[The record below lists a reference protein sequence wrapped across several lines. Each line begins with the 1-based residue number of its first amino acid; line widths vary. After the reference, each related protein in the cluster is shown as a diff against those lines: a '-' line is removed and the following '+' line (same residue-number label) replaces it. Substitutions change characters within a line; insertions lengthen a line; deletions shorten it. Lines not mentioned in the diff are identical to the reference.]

1 MLIALILMKPFY
13 KFVYLDWF
21 WFDNVKI
28 SMSLSITSP
37 FSCSIKYVYK
47 LPRTTY
53 SSYRILMPRIV
64 TAVSNS
70 NLLCFQYEINSSLV
84 FFCFFFL
91 LSITLLLFFFFCFW
105 RFNWPEFYISTG
117 FFFFFFFNAPDHS
130 QFSIQKWDFSCS
142 HHSLKCY
149 QPFFF
154 FFLCFFFFLL
164 INTITLK
171 TIDVVCK

>member
-117 FFFFFFFNAPDHS
+117 FFFFFFSMRLTIVNF
-130 QFSIQKWDFSCS
+130 QFKNEIFHVVIIRWNVISLFFFFSFA
-142 HHSLKCY
+142 
-149 QPFFF
+149 FFF
-154 FFLCFFFFLL
+154 FF
-164 INTITLK
+164 
-171 TIDVVCK
+171 